1 MIIIFADKKTKC
13 GTEISDILYRCIPK
27 RQTDFDIVTEYS
39 ENIDFPPG
47 SIGVCEDSNSEAL
60 KSLMKN
66 CVPVISCGMNGKNTV
81 TLSSVGGSAA
91 LVSLQRTVTDIY
103 GRDREPAEFRIR
115 LTHSPVRLRLRQLLR
130 LFCFSE
136 LPPMNFKLCAVYG
149 TADGNGFPPAYS

>member
-1 MIIIFADKKTKC
+1 MISSRNIRKISIF
-13 GTEISDILYRCIPK
+13 R
-27 RQTDFDIVTEYS
+27 
-39 ENIDFPPG
+39 PG

-60 KSLMKN
+60 KLLMKN

-115 LTHSPVRLRLRQLLR
+115 LTHSRSPFAVAAAAAALL
-130 LFCFSE
+130 LLGITPDEF
-136 LPPMNFKLCAVYG
+136 
-149 TADGNGFPPAYS
+149 

>member
-66 CVPVISCGMNGKNTV
+66 CVPVISCGMNGKYRYAFKRRRQRR
-81 TLSSVGGSAA
+81 LGFAA
-91 LVSLQRTVTDIY
+91 KNC
-103 GRDREPAEFRIR
+103 
-115 LTHSPVRLRLRQLLR
+115 H
-130 LFCFSE
+130 
-136 LPPMNFKLCAVYG
+136 
-149 TADGNGFPPAYS
+149 

>member
-1 MIIIFADKKTKC
+1 MIIIFTDKKTKC

-60 KSLMKN
+60 KLLMKN

-81 TLSSVGGSAA
+81 TLSSVGGSSA

-103 GRDREPAEFRIR
+103 GSDREPAEFR
-115 LTHSPVRLRLRQLLR
+115 LRLRRLLR
-130 LFCFSE
+130 FFCFSE
-136 LPPMNFKLCAVYG
+136 LPPMNFKLCAVYD

>member
-39 ENIDFPPG
+39 ENI
-47 SIGVCEDSNSEAL
+47 EL
-60 KSLMKN
+60 LMKN

-115 LTHSPVRLRLRQLLR
+115 LTHSRSPFAVAAAAAVLL
-130 LFCFSE
+130 LLGITPDEF
-136 LPPMNFKLCAVYG
+136 
-149 TADGNGFPPAYS
+149 

>member
-47 SIGVCEDSNSEAL
+47 SIGVCEYSNSEAL

-81 TLSSVGGSAA
+81 TLSSVGGSSA

-115 LTHSPVRLRLRQLLR
+115 LTHSRSPFAVAAAAAVLL
-130 LFCFSE
+130 LLGITPDEF
-136 LPPMNFKLCAVYG
+136 
-149 TADGNGFPPAYS
+149 